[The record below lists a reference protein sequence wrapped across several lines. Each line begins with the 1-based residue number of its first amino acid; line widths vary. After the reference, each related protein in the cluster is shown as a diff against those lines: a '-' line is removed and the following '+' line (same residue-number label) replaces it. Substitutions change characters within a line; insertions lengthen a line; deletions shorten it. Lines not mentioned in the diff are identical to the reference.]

1 MSRSRLWK
9 SYGVTVAVAL
19 IAVWAVGR
27 SSRLA
32 GESAQIV
39 AQAQAN
45 AEAALRAY
53 RASRDSIPV
62 LQSAREQAERE
73 TLHARAHSQ
82 TSLARADTATAASR
96 TVLADTSATVPA
108 LRAAF
113 ASQVL
118 VTDSVSAAF
127 RAYIVTTE
135 RESAVAAQER
145 AALYGSLARAD
156 TVIAAQARLLN
167 ALSKTTQ
174 CRVLWIPCPTRTT
187 AFVAGALVTLGA
199 VVAVTR

>member
-1 MSRSRLWK
+1 VSRIRLWGV
-9 SYGVTVAVAL
+9 YGVTVAVAL

-45 AEAALRAY
+45 AESALRAY

-62 LQSAREQAERE
+62 LRQAFVNAER
-73 TLHARAHSQ
+73 ARQRAQ
-82 TSLARADTATAASR
+82 ARGDSALVRADRTTADSRRILSADTAT
-96 TVLADTSATVPA
+96 VPT
-108 LRAAF
+108 LRAAL

-118 VTDSVSAAF
+118 VTDSLSAAF

-135 RESAVAAQER
+135 REAQVAAQER
-145 AALYGSLARAD
+145 AALYGSLAKAD

-174 CRVLWIPCPTRTT
+174 CRVLWLPCPTRTQ
-187 AFVAGALVTLGA
+187 AFVAGAVLTLGA

>member
-1 MSRSRLWK
+1 MPRL
-9 SYGVTVAVAL
+9 TPPLAL
-19 IAVWAVGR
+19 YACLALLVGLSVGR
-27 SSRLA
+27 CSGRA
-32 GESAQIV
+32 DGAAERIV

-45 AEAALRAY
+45 AESALRAY

-73 TLHARAHSQ
+73 SARLRARSRVTLAQ
-82 TSLARADTATAASR
+82 ADTVTAASR

-118 VTDSVSAAF
+118 VTDSLSAAF

-135 RESAVAAQER
+135 RER
-145 AALYGSLARAD
+145 AAAHSERSALYESLSKAD
-156 TVIAAQARLLN
+156 TVIAAQGRLID
-167 ALSKTTQ
+167 ALRDRE
-174 CRVLWIPCPTRTT
+174 CRVLWLPCPTRTQ